1 MALTAEQHTE
11 TWLQLSEATVLID
24 HNEQKARHRL
34 ERAIRKAW
42 LVRPPGLPQSTLDP
56 NVPLRIQVT
65 PLPGLRIEG
74 RAWLDA
80 PVLHWEASEIECLCK
95 PWTPARQSSSSTAET
110 PRRASIEV
118 WGADLVRLWGGNS
131 PTQALA
137 QGNVI
142 ETVDEHRAEVRH
154 FSDEIY
160 GY

>member
-1 MALTAEQHTE
+1 MRAHSADMAVTAEQHTE

-65 PLPGLRIEG
+65 PLPGLRFEG

-95 PWTPARQSSSSTAET
+95 PWTPARQSSPSTAET
-110 PRRASIEV
+110 QS
-118 WGADLVRLWGGNS
+118 S
-131 PTQALA
+131 
-137 QGNVI
+137 
-142 ETVDEHRAEVRH
+142 EH
-154 FSDEIY
+154 
-160 GY
+160 